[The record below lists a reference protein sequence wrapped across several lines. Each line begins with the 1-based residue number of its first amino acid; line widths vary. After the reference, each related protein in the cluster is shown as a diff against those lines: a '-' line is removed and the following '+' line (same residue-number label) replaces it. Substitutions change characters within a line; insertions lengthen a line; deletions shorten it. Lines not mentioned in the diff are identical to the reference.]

1 MTRTRASLYNVPAAV
16 ALAAAL
22 AIVALTASRP
32 AAQTD
37 AVSPCELTTTERVVA
52 VGDVHGAFDTFVAI
66 LREAGLVDRNRR
78 WSGGRAVL
86 VQTGDVLDRGPDSKR
101 VLDLLRDLE
110 DQAARAG
117 GQVHA
122 LVGNHEVMRLV
133 GDLRYVSAKEYSAF
147 VTPDSADLRDA
158 LYTSASTSLRDQRR
172 KTGEPFDEGAYRRA
186 FYADTPL
193 GLVEMHRAF
202 SPKGDYGAWLRS
214 KRAFVKV
221 NGVLYV
227 HGGFAPAVAAEG
239 CAALAARTRLE
250 LQAAALGAT
259 TEVELLSRDD
269 GPLWYRGL
277 TDGTA
282 GDADVTAALTALGA
296 KAIVVGHSPT
306 KGRTIQSLFGG
317 RVVAIDTG
325 MLGGTFYP
333 NGVPSAL
340 EIAGGTMTAIYIGRK
355 EPVR

>member
-1 MTRTRASLYNVPAAV
+1 VSRTRASLYNVPAAF
-16 ALAAAL
+16 ALATAL
-22 AIVALTASRP
+22 SVAALTASRP

-37 AVSPCELTTTERVVA
+37 AASPCELTTTERVVA
-52 VGDVHGAFDTFVAI
+52 IGDVHGAFDTFVAI
-66 LREAGLVDRNRR
+66 LREAGLVGGNRR

-101 VLDLLRDLE
+101 VLDLLMDLE
-110 DQAARAG
+110 GQAARAG

-122 LVGNHEVMRLV
+122 LAGNHEVMRLT
-133 GDLRYVSAKEYSAF
+133 GDLRYVSTKEYSAF
-147 VTPDSADLRDA
+147 VTPESASLRDA
-158 LYTSASTSLRDQRR
+158 LYTSVSSATKEQMR
-172 KTGEPFDEGAYRRA
+172 KEGKKLDEGAYRRA

-202 SPKGDYGAWLRS
+202 SPKGDYGAWLRN

-221 NGVLYV
+221 NGVIYV

-239 CAALAARTRLE
+239 CPALAARTRLE
-250 LQAAALGAT
+250 MQAATLDAT
-259 TEVELLSRDD
+259 TASDLLRRED

-277 TDGTA
+277 ADGTA
-282 GDADVTAALTALGA
+282 TEADVTAVLTALGA
-296 KAIVVGHSPT
+296 KAIVVGHTPT
-306 KGRTIQSLFGG
+306 KDRKIQTLFGG
-317 RVVAIDTG
+317 RVITIDTG

-340 EIAGGTMTAIYIGRK
+340 EIAGETMTAVYIGKK
-355 EPVR
+355 EPLK